1 MKSLRRQGRKIRK
14 TRPNNN
20 SQSCGGATGHEIVAA
35 DFAGLICLPASL
47 DFTFVAIRF
56 ETSVRDSSAGQSAN
70 FGHFNQGKT
79 RSHGQIPISRSRA
92 SFHASTFDF
101 LGSNLPSSQESLTT

>member
-35 DFAGLICLPASL
+35 GFAGLICLPASL
-47 DFTFVAIRF
+47 DFTFVVIRF

-70 FGHFNQGKT
+70 FGHFIREKPVRTDKFQYLVPAPPST
-79 RSHGQIPISRSRA
+79 PRRS
-92 SFHASTFDF
+92 
-101 LGSNLPSSQESLTT
+101 